1 VSRARGRRTAGALA
15 LVVGL
20 AASAAA
26 HWEPPEA
33 IVAELNADATR
44 ARLGIERAERDANV
58 PRLLV
63 IRVGARW
70 YALPEMVRRALAEDW
85 HERWKH
91 NVPQGVVSIV
101 DAASDLPAV
110 RFGPGGQVAG
120 VENTPPR

>member
-1 VSRARGRRTAGALA
+1 MSRARGRRAAGILA

-20 AASAAA
+20 AASATA

-44 ARLGIERAERDANV
+44 TRLGVERAERDANA

-70 YALPEMVRRALAEDW
+70 YVLPESVRRVQAEEW

-110 RFGPGGQVAG
+110 RFGPGGAVAG